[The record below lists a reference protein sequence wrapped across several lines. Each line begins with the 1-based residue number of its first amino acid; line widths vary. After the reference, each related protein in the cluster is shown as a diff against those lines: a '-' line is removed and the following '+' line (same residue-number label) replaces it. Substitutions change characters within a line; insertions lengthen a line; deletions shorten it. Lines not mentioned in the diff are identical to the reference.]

1 ALNCAFFYRPRPRG
15 KKRELSK
22 QNLINLIR
30 KFPPSLDQGCRNPPH
45 QFPRPFEI
53 VSAIITDFQ
62 GSKERVIFQPVRL
75 ILAELIE
82 GDLQLSRFDRGK
94 VGPGFLKQSV
104 LELDNRVIID
114 GGSRK
119 RWCRVIT

>member
-1 ALNCAFFYRPRPRG
+1 MFFKPRPLA
-15 KKRELSK
+15 KQQELSK
-22 QNLINLIR
+22 TNLINLIR
-30 KFPPSLDQGCRNPPH
+30 KLTPSLDQGCRNPPH
-45 QFPRPFEI
+45 HLPRPFEI
-53 VSAIITDFQ
+53 VSAIIMDFQ